1 MPELPEV
8 QTTVDGLNKKIRRRR
23 IVSTWQDWPKFS
35 QIKKTEGHTIKKIER
50 IGKNILFY
58 FTDPHILLVH
68 MKMTGHLLVGEWELK
83 KKKVIPIKPK
93 EMKERINGFIHFV
106 LVLDNGKMIAFS
118 DMRKF
123 GKVVFG
129 TRDEIENLPELK
141 KLGPDALKISLKDF
155 SKNILKKK
163 KTIYQTLLDQEVVAG
178 IGNIYVSEIL
188 WSAKVHPLISANQLD
203 KKQLRDLFR
212 VTKQILAK
220 AVKFR
225 GTSVDDYR
233 DASGKKGGYANHR
246 LAYGREG
253 EGCKRCK
260 TKMKRAKKG
269 GRSFHYCSQC
279 QKVYL

>member
-8 QTTVDGLNKKIRRRR
+8 QTTVDGLNKKIRHRR
-23 IVSTWQDWPKFS
+23 IISTWHDWPKFN
-35 QIKKTEGHTIKKIER
+35 QVDKAKGHTIKKIER
-50 IGKNILFY
+50 VGKNILFY

-83 KKKVIPIKPK
+83 KKKVIPIKP
-93 EMKERINGFIHFV
+93 EVMKDRINGFIHFI
-106 LVLDNGKMIAFS
+106 LVLDNGEMVAFS
-118 DMRKF
+118 DLRKF

-129 TRDEIENLPELK
+129 TKDEIENLPELK
-141 KLGPDALKISLKDF
+141 KLGPDALKISFKDF
-155 SKNILKKK
+155 STRILKKK
-163 KTIYQTLLDQEVVAG
+163 KTIYQTSLDQEVVAG

-188 WSAKVHPLISANQLD
+188 WKAKVHPLTPANQLN
-203 KKQLRDLFR
+203 KEQLKDLHKA
-212 VTKQILAK
+212 TKQILLK
-220 AVKFR
+220 AVKLR

-233 DASGKKGGYANHR
+233 DASGNKGGYADYR

-269 GRSFHYCSQC
+269 GRSFHYCPDC
-279 QKVYL
+279 QKQN

>member
-8 QTTVDGLNKKIRRRR
+8 QTTIDGLNKKVRRRR
-23 IVSTWQDWPKFS
+23 IIGSWYDWPKFN
-35 QIKKTEGHTIKKIER
+35 QVDKAKGHTIKKIER

-68 MKMTGHLLVGEWELK
+68 MKMTGHLLVGEWEIK

-118 DMRKF
+118 DLRKF

-129 TRDEIENLPELK
+129 TKDEIENLPELK
-141 KLGPDALKISLKDF
+141 KLGPDALVISFKDF
-155 SKNILKKK
+155 SNNVLKKK

-188 WSAKVHPLISANQLD
+188 WKAKIHPLTPANELNKDQL
-203 KKQLRDLFR
+203 KLMHKA
-212 VTKQILAK
+212 TKQILAK

-233 DASGKKGGYANHR
+233 DASGKRGGYANYR
-246 LAYGREG
+246 LAYGKEG
-253 EGCKRCK
+253 EKCGRCK
-260 TKMKRAKKG
+260 VSKMKRAKKG
-269 GRSFHYCSQC
+269 GRSFHYCPKC
-279 QKVYL
+279 QDNN